1 MEKKEFPKE
10 AIDLKPKMSAG
21 ISRRIFGITKFI
33 LGVFLLPFVY
43 SLTISFLNEFSII
56 EKPLQN
62 NFWAGVISFL
72 LIYLF
77 VWEPAKIYL
86 KGQKLLEVI
95 FRFFAPLVRIAP
107 YLLPIFSI
115 LIFIGYLILAVLVK
129 SDQLLNYS
137 IFLFGFT
144 IALHLVFSAKS
155 LRSRQGDFL
164 KANYIFGFSLIYI
177 INLILLSFFLNI
189 IFAKFSIVNFLN
201 YSFQTAK
208 EIFGTLFKQLF
219 L

>member
-10 AIDLKPKMSAG
+10 EIDLRPKVSGGMTRRTSG
-21 ISRRIFGITKFI
+21 IIKFI

-43 SLTISFLNEFSII
+43 SATVSFLNEFSII

-62 NFWAGVISFL
+62 NFWAGVISFV
-72 LIYLF
+72 IVYLF

-107 YLLPIFSI
+107 YLLPIFFI
-115 LIFIGYLILAVLVK
+115 LIFIGYLILTVLVK

-155 LRSRQGDFL
+155 LRLRQGDFL
-164 KANYIFGFSLIYI
+164 KANYIFRFSFIYI

-189 IFAKFSIVNFLN
+189 IFARFSIVNFLN
-201 YSFQTAK
+201 YSLQTAK
-208 EIFGTLFKQLF
+208 EIFGILFKQLF

>member
-10 AIDLKPKMSAG
+10 KIDLRPKVSGGMTRRTSG
-21 ISRRIFGITKFI
+21 IIKFI

-107 YLLPIFSI
+107 YLLPIFFI

-155 LRSRQGDFL
+155 LRLRQGDFL
-164 KANYIFGFSLIYI
+164 KANYIFGFSFIYI

-208 EIFGTLFKQLF
+208 EIFGTLFKQFF